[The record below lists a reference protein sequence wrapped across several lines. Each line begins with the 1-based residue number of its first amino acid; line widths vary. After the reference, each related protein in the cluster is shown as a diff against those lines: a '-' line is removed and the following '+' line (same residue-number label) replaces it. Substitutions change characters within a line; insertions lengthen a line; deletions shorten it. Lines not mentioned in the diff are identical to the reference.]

1 MGRSFQSPAGCGI
14 YLSVLLRPQCS
25 PEELMHLTCA
35 TAVAACNAVEK
46 AVGIRPGIK
55 WTNDLVCGQRKI
67 AGILTELLTVGDQV
81 CAVVGIGI
89 NCCQQE
95 TDFPEEIRSFAGSL
109 AMVTGQKIERA
120 ELIAELITSLHQM
133 DRELL
138 TNKMTVMAQY
148 CSDCMT
154 VGRDISLLRADT
166 VRRGHALSVD
176 DDGALVV
183 RFEDGSIEAVQSGE
197 VSVRGMYG
205 YL

>member
-1 MGRSFQSPAGCGI
+1 
-14 YLSVLLRPQCS
+14 
-25 PEELMHLTCA
+25 
-35 TAVAACNAVEK
+35 
-46 AVGIRPGIK
+46 
-55 WTNDLVCGQRKI
+55 
-67 AGILTELLTVGDQV
+67 
-81 CAVVGIGI
+81 
-89 NCCQQE
+89 
-95 TDFPEEIRSFAGSL
+95 
-109 AMVTGQKIERA
+109 
-120 ELIAELITSLHQM
+120 LITTLHQM

-148 CSDCMT
+148 RSDCMT
-154 VGRDISLLRADT
+154 VGQDISLLRADT